1 MKTGLEGPSTE
12 FKADF
17 ANDPSCAIEHVR
29 LRCLR
34 TSASFVGAWVAE
46 IGCYGPQLLPLREIC
61 LFCCPLGNTLK
72 EFDNQ
77 GMEVM
82 PLSFEVLG

>member
-1 MKTGLEGPSTE
+1 M
-12 FKADF
+12 
-17 ANDPSCAIEHVR
+17 
-29 LRCLR
+29 
-34 TSASFVGAWVAE
+34 AE